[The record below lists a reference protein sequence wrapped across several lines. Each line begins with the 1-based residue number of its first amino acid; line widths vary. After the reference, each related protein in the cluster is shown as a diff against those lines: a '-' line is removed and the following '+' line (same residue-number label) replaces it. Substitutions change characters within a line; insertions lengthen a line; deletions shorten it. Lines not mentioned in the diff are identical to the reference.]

1 MSIVHE
7 TVELSGHIIDS
18 WTLPRTWDL
27 IMDRG
32 GNFEVEAI
40 RVGSHKTEPSY
51 ARLKVIAPDDEILE
65 RIISELQQLG
75 AVLTNAEDA
84 QTAKVEK
91 NGVLPS
97 NFYSTTNLPTQVR
110 LRGQWVDVA
119 NIEMDVVIVVDRGV
133 GTDQGQ
139 DKGAVDAGQ
148 VQGTGQV
155 QGAGQV
161 KGTDMVSGAGKAK
174 DTVLT
179 VPVRAYCKPMH
190 DVRVGEEIVVGHNG
204 IRVQPYTRNREHE
217 AFAFMQSDVSPE
229 RTKVL
234 EIHEIA
240 RQMKET
246 RARNGK
252 ILFVLGPAVIHTG
265 AGRYIAELLRRGYI
279 QVIFGGNAI
288 ITHDI
293 ESALYKTS
301 LGVNLQTGEQ
311 VEGGH
316 RNHLRAIN
324 AIRAAGSIEKAIEIG
339 LLREGIAYEA
349 AKQNIPLVLAGSIRD
364 DGPMPGVVSDMIE
377 AQRRMREEVQN
388 GVEMAIMVS
397 SMLHAIA
404 TGNLLPARVRTVV
417 VDINP
422 AVVTKLADR
431 GSFQAAGLVTDAEL
445 FLREL
450 VEALSLKQTL
460 P

>member
-1 MSIVHE
+1 MSRIHE
-7 TVELSGHIIDS
+7 VVELSGHIIDS
-18 WTLPRTWDL
+18 WTLPRIWDI

-32 GNFEVEAI
+32 GNFEVEEM
-40 RVGSHKTEPSY
+40 RVGVRKTETSY

-84 QTAKVEK
+84 QTARVEK
-91 NGVLPS
+91 DGVLPS
-97 NFYSTTNLPTQVR
+97 NFYSTTNLPTQIR
-110 LRGQWVDVA
+110 HRGQWVDVA
-119 NIEMDVVIVVDRGV
+119 NIEMDVVIVLEQNIGV
-133 GTDQGQ
+133 GQAHRRD
-139 DKGAVDAGQ
+139 DPLRSS
-148 VQGTGQV
+148 
-155 QGAGQV
+155 
-161 KGTDMVSGAGKAK
+161 VSLRVPTA
-174 DTVLT
+174 
-179 VPVRAYCKPMH
+179 PVRAYCKPMH
-190 DVRVGEEIVVGHNG
+190 DVRVGEEIIVGHNG

-240 RQMKET
+240 RQMKKT
-246 RARNGK
+246 RAHNGK

-265 AGRYIAELLRRGYI
+265 AGRYIAELLRRGYV

-301 LGVNLQTGEQ
+301 LGVDLQTGEQ

-324 AIRAAGSIEKAIEIG
+324 TIRAIGSIEKAIETG

-349 AKQNIPLVLAGSIRD
+349 VKHNVAMVLAGSIRD
-364 DGPMPGVVSDMIE
+364 DGPMPGVISDMIE

-404 TGNLLPARVRTVV
+404 TGNLLPAGVRTVV

-450 VEALSLKQTL
+450 VEALT